1 MPSQRIKAGAARAI
15 ISPPRGIFL
24 VGYGDRSKGN
34 KGIHDDLTATAL
46 VLDNGTEKI
55 AIVAV
60 DILCLNEFI
69 VDRVRARCPG
79 IQPVLC
85 CSHTHSGPIGY
96 AGDRSGRREK
106 EYINSLVESLAEV
119 IREAAQTARE
129 AELMWGESSADIA
142 VNRREKLPGGEVII
156 GEDPEGVVDRSVGV
170 LSVKVDGIQLATV
183 VNFACHGTIWG
194 PDNLLVSADWIAAMR
209 GKVEEGLGGLCLF
222 LQGAAGNL
230 NPKMGWGRE
239 DCWDMAV
246 NQGRRVAD
254 AVMRAAGNRQAM
266 ISGSEL
272 ELIRQEEWVPFEGEA
287 TTEKPPTVYRKRI
300 LKMANFPEW
309 MSFATDYLL
318 NIRYPWKPRLEAR
331 DRRWGTFLRINTARV
346 GSLALVTFGAE
357 VFTEIGL
364 KVKVLSPAQHTMFA
378 SVTDGCISYLPTD
391 AAHSD
396 GGYEVELA
404 TYAYR
409 YPGPLAEGAEG
420 RAVGA
425 ADETLQDLWKKE
437 QP

>member
-1 MPSQRIKAGAARAI
+1 MTSPKFKAGAARVI
-15 ISPPRGIFL
+15 ISPPKGIFL
-24 VGYGDRSKGN
+24 IGYGDRSKGN

-46 VLDNGTEKI
+46 VLDNGQTKI

-69 VDRVRARCPG
+69 VDRVRAACPG
-79 IQPVLC
+79 IKPVLC

-96 AGDRSGRREK
+96 ADEHSGKREQK
-106 EYINSLVESLAEV
+106 YMDQFVTMLADV
-119 IREAAQTARE
+119 ILQAAECAKD
-129 AELMWGESSADIA
+129 AELTWSAGTADIA
-142 VNRREKLPGGEVII
+142 VNRREKLDSGEMII
-156 GEDPEGVVDRSVGV
+156 GENPEGVVDRSVGV
-170 LSVKVDGIQLATV
+170 LSVIVEGTRVATLM
-183 VNFACHGTIWG
+183 NFACHGTVWG

-209 GKVEEGLGGLCLF
+209 QQVEGELGGLCMF

-239 DCWDMAV
+239 DCWEMAV
-246 NQGRRVAD
+246 AQGQRVAR
-254 AVMRAAGNRQAM
+254 AVIEMAAARQED
-266 ISGSEL
+266 IKGSEL
-272 ELIRQEEWVPFEGEA
+272 VLMRLEVWLPFDVKV
-287 TTEKPPTVYRKRI
+287 TTSKPPVDYRKRI

-318 NIRYPWKPRLEAR
+318 NIRYPWKPRIESQ
-331 DRRWGTFLRINTARV
+331 DGYWGTYMRINTLRI
-346 GSLALVTFGAE
+346 GSLAMCSFGSE

-364 KVKVLSPAQHTMFA
+364 QLKQISPAKHTIFT

-391 AAHSD
+391 EAHAE

-409 YPGPLAEGAEG
+409 YPGPLASGAE
-420 RAVGA
+420 RKVI
-425 ADETLQDLWKKE
+425 DSVEESFRTIWKE
-437 QP
+437 

>member
-1 MPSQRIKAGAARAI
+1 MQSQRIKAGTARTV
-15 ISPPRGIFL
+15 ISPPKGIFL
-24 VGYGDRSKGN
+24 IGYGDRSKGN

-46 VLDNGTEKI
+46 VLESDRVKI

-69 VDRVRARCPG
+69 VDRVRAACPG
-79 IQPVLC
+79 IESVLC

-96 AGDRSGRREK
+96 AGEGSGGREK
-106 EYINSLVESLAEV
+106 KYMDLLVMGIVSAIHQAAE
-119 IREAAQTARE
+119 ATRE
-129 AELMWGESSADIA
+129 AELMWGQGSADIA
-142 VNRREKLPGGEVII
+142 VNRREKLPNGEVII
-156 GEDPEGVVDRSVGV
+156 GEDPEGVVDRSVGI
-170 LSVKVDGIQLATV
+170 LSVKADGQRLATV
-183 VNFACHGTIWG
+183 VNFACHGTVWG

-209 GKVEEGLGGLCLF
+209 EKVENELGGLCLF

-239 DCWDMAV
+239 DCWEMAV
-246 NQGRRVAD
+246 SQGQRVGET
-254 AVMRAAGNRQAM
+254 VIEAAGGRQAM
-266 ISGSEL
+266 IAGGEL
-272 ELIRQEEWVPFEGEA
+272 AISRQEVWIPFEGQA
-287 TTEKPPTVYRKRI
+287 TTEKPPTIYRKRI

-318 NIRYPWKPRLEAR
+318 NIRYPWKPRIDKR
-331 DRRWGTFLRINTARV
+331 DGSWGTFLRVNTARI
-346 GSLALVTFGAE
+346 GSLALVSFGAE

-364 KVKVLSPAQHTMFA
+364 KVKQFSPAKHTMFA
-378 SVTDGCISYLPTD
+378 SVSDGCISYLPTD
-391 AAHSD
+391 VAHAD

-420 RAVGA
+420 RALTA
-425 ADETLQDLWKKE
+425 AEEELKRLWKE
-437 QP
+437 N